1 MRCGRV
7 STTMA
12 SAERLAFVP
21 PWYGADILGG
31 AEQVCRTTAERLAA
45 AGVPVEVLTTTAK
58 DLFTGWSVDA
68 HPPGTAIENGVPVT
82 RFPLDRSPITTFGT
96 LNDRLIAGRRLAP
109 DEEIAYFRQSVNSQ
123 ALYREIARRERTLFF
138 FIPYPFGTTYFG
150 AQVAPHWTYLIPALH
165 DEGYARMRCWTPV
178 FQAVRGVISLAKPE
192 RDLAQR
198 LYGLRDDVLLLWGAG
213 VDTSPV
219 GDPERFRARFG
230 IEGPFLFSVGR
241 RDPTKNTPLLID
253 YVARYLLRHPDG
265 PSLVLAGSGTVAIPK
280 RFRSKILDLGRI
292 TEQEKADGCAAALA
306 LVQPSVN
313 ESFSFVIME
322 SWLQRR
328 PVLVHAGSAVMAHHC
343 RESGGGLPFSGFAE
357 FAGCLDW
364 LIEHPAE
371 ADRLGEAG
379 RRYVLANY
387 DWKVMVERYA
397 GLLG

>member
-1 MRCGRV
+1 
-7 STTMA
+7 MA
-12 SAERLAFVP
+12 IAERIAFVP
-21 PWYGADILGG
+21 PWYGTDILGG
-31 AEQVCRTTAERLAA
+31 AEQVCRTTAERLVA
-45 AGVPVEVLTTTAK
+45 AGLPVEVLTTTAK
-58 DLFTGWSVDA
+58 DLFSGWSTDA
-68 HPPGTAIENGVPVT
+68 HPPGTTLEHGVPVT
-82 RFPLDRSPITTFGT
+82 RFPLDRTPIRTFGA
-96 LNDRLIAGRRLAP
+96 LNERLIAGRRLTA

-123 ALYREIARRERTLFF
+123 ALYRAIGERERTIFV

-150 AQVAPHWTYLIPALH
+150 AQVVPASTYLLPALH

-178 FQAVRGVISLAKPE
+178 FQAVRGVIALSKPE

-198 LYGLRDDVLLLWGAG
+198 LYGLPGEKLFLWGAG

-219 GDPERFRARFG
+219 GDPDRFRQRFG

-241 RDPTKNTPLLID
+241 RDRTKNTPLLVE
-253 YVARYLLRHPDG
+253 YVARYLLRHPTG
-265 PSLVLAGSGTVAIPK
+265 PSLVLAGSGEVAIPA
-280 RFRSKILDLGRI
+280 RFRHHLIDIGRI

-328 PVLVHAGSAVMAHHC
+328 PVLVHAGSAVLAEHC
-343 RESGGGLPFSGFAE
+343 RASGGGLPFASFAE

-364 LIEHPAE
+364 LIEHPAA
-371 ADRLGEAG
+371 ADRMGEAG

-387 DWKVMVERYA
+387 DWPIIVERYA
-397 GLLG
+397 RLLG